1 MSREAAALPVP
12 ALLGHGQ
19 SRRSREV
26 VEAGARCP
34 GGGEIMTKLVFL
46 GMITIAHIVGAT
58 MASRLSAETA
68 TFETDAVGG
77 PPRGWLL
84 AMTGKGSPKWT
95 VEKDEDG
102 RAVLKQS
109 GKATYPLALKE
120 GTKIG
125 DGFVEVKFKPI
136 SGSEDRAGG
145 IVWRAKDAN
154 NYYVVRAN
162 ALEDNVVLYK
172 TENGVRS
179 SLDLVG
185 KKGGYGVKTPVPA
198 NQWHTLR
205 VEFVGPRFEVVFDGK
220 RLFAVEDATF
230 AEAGM
235 VGLWTKAD
243 SVTVFSGFAYGERR

>member
-1 MSREAAALPVP
+1 MKK
-12 ALLGHGQ
+12 
-19 SRRSREV
+19 V
-26 VEAGARCP
+26 VLVGMIAGAQ
-34 GGGEIMTKLVFL
+34 L
-46 GMITIAHIVGAT
+46 VGAT

-68 TFETDAVGG
+68 TFEADAVGG

-84 AMTGKGSPKWT
+84 TLTGKGAPKWT
-95 VEKDEDG
+95 VEKDEG
-102 RAVLKQS
+102 GGAVLKQS

-120 GTKIG
+120 GTSIR
-125 DGFVEVKFKPI
+125 DGFVEVKFKPV

-145 IVWRAKDAN
+145 IVWRARDAN

-172 TENGVRS
+172 TANGVRS

-185 KKGGYGVKTPVPA
+185 QKGGYGVKIAVPA

-205 VEFVGPRFEVVFDGK
+205 VEFAGARFNVVFNGK
-220 RLFAVEDATF
+220 PLFAVEDATYP
-230 AEAGM
+230 EAGM

-243 SVTVFSGFAYGERR
+243 SVTEFRMFTYGERQ